1 MVALVAGGAGFI
13 GSHLCDR
20 LVGSGSRVVCIDNL
34 ITGRL
39 ANIDHLLENPLFT
52 FIEHDVSEVLPPLPH
67 VDEIY
72 HLASPASP
80 PTYQRHQVATMRVNS
95 EGTRHLLDLAV
106 RHGARFLYAST
117 SEVYGDPMVHPQPES
132 YRGNVST
139 TGPRSMYDEAKRYGE
154 AMTQAYRVECAADTC
169 IVRIF
174 NTYGPRLD
182 PGDGRVV
189 SNFLVQALG
198 GRPLTIYGDGSQTR
212 SFQYVDDLIA
222 GLTSAMASSC
232 SEPINL
238 GNPEEY
244 RVIDLARL
252 VHTVLGIDT
261 GIEFHPLPGD
271 DPKQRRPDISLA
283 WRELAWKP
291 KVTVLDG
298 LRRTIEHFRRELAQG
313 IVDPRLDL
321 AIPAGYSTILRATA

>member
-1 MVALVAGGAGFI
+1 MATLVTGGAGFI
-13 GSHLCDR
+13 GSHLCDF
-20 LVGSGSRVVCIDNL
+20 LVGSGARVVCIDNL
-34 ITGRL
+34 ITGRR
-39 ANIDHLLENPLFT
+39 ANIAHLLGHPRFT
-52 FIEHDVSEVLPPLPH
+52 FFEHDVSDDLPELPH
-67 VDEIY
+67 LDEIY

-80 PTYQRHQVATMRVNS
+80 PAYQLLQLATMRVNS
-95 EGTRHLLDLAV
+95 EGTRNLLDVAA
-106 RHGARFLYAST
+106 RHRARFLYAST
-117 SEVYGDPMVHPQPES
+117 SEVYGDPLVHPQPES

-139 TGPRSMYDEAKRYGE
+139 TGPRSMYDEAKRFGE
-154 AMTQAYRVECAADTC
+154 ALTQAYRTERGVDTR

-198 GRPLTIYGDGSQTR
+198 GHPLTIYGDGSQTR

-222 GLTSAMASSC
+222 GITRVMASSC
-232 SEPINL
+232 DSPINL

-252 VHTVLGIDT
+252 VHSVLGTDT
-261 GIEFHPLPGD
+261 GIAFHPLPGD
-271 DPKQRRPDISLA
+271 DPRQRRPDISLA
-283 WRELAWKP
+283 WSELGWKP
-291 KVTVLDG
+291 SVSVTDG
-298 LRRTIEHFRRELAQG
+298 LRRTVEHFRHELAQG

-321 AIPAGYSTILRATA
+321 PFPAGSSATLRATG